1 MSLEEA
7 ALPYPPEVVEQL
19 WTDLAEVQGRETAL
33 KERCVQH
40 PFKTAG
46 AREHADHGLA
56 RRLGTMIRCMDRV
69 FALLPPELDAIPDRD
84 VTVDATVNIQAFVMN
99 AFGCCENLA
108 WIWVYEKDVRRPD
121 GGLLPPLWVGLG
133 EKYDAVR
140 DSLSDSLRQCLQ
152 DRAEWFA
159 NLKNFRDA
167 LAHRIPLYIPLF
179 TLDPAD
185 GDQFQA
191 LEHEAVQALRR
202 HDFDGYER
210 LSAEKMALARFQPI
224 MAHSLTAGGYT
235 IKFHSQLIADIRTIF
250 EMAELM
256 LGELTARA

>member
-19 WTDLAEVQGRETAL
+19 WSGLADVQDRETAL

-40 PFKTAG
+40 PFKTVG

-56 RRLGTMIRCMDRV
+56 RRLGTMIRCMDQV
-69 FALLPPELDAIPDRD
+69 FALLPPDLDAIPDRD

-108 WIWVYEKDVRRPD
+108 WIWVHENDVRKPD
-121 GGLLPPLWVGLG
+121 GGLLPAGWVGLG
-133 EKYDAVR
+133 NKYETVR
-140 DSLSDSLRQCLQ
+140 DSLSDGLRQCLA
-152 DRAEWFA
+152 DRADWFA

-167 LAHRIPLYIPLF
+167 LAHRIPLYIPPF

-185 GDQFQA
+185 GDKLQA
-191 LEHEAVQALRR
+191 LDQEAAQALRS
-202 HDFDGYER
+202 HNFEGYER
-210 LSAEKMALARFQPI
+210 LMAEKMALARFQPI
-224 MAHSLTAGGYT
+224 MAHSLTAGGY
-235 IKFHSQLIADIRTIF
+235 IIRFHPQLIADIRTIF

-256 LGELTARA
+256 LNELTAR